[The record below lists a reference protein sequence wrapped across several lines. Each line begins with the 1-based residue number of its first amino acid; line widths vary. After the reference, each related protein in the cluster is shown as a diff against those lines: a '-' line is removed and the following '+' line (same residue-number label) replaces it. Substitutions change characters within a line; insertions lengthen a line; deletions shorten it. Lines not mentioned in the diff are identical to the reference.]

1 MKREIISLKDIS
13 VEYDGMRV
21 LQDNNFTVYHDDF
34 IGIIGPN
41 GGGKTTLLKV
51 ILGLVRPVRGEI
63 KVFGDTPK
71 RARRRI
77 GYVPQVTDFDRSFPI
92 SVRDTVLMGRLHEK
106 RLFGFYN
113 KHDYEAADRTLR
125 KVEMSDMKR
134 RKTGDLS
141 GGERQRVLIARA
153 LVSEPELLLL
163 DEPTASIDPKIK
175 TNIYD
180 LLNSLKERMAIILV
194 THDIGVISSHI
205 DKVACLNHVL
215 YYHGTKE
222 IPPETLEAVYQCPVD
237 IIAHGIPHRVL
248 GEH

>member
-1 MKREIISLKDIS
+1 MKREIVRLKNVS
-13 VEYDGMRV
+13 VEYDGVKV
-21 LQDNNFTVYHDDF
+21 LEDNNLTVYHDDF

-51 ILGLVRPVRGEI
+51 IIGLVKPFRGEI
-63 KVFGDTPK
+63 RVFDDIPQRG
-71 RARRRI
+71 RRRI
-77 GYVPQVTDFDRSFPI
+77 GYVPQVADFDRSFPI
-92 SVRDTVLMGRLHEK
+92 SVRDTVLMGRLKEK
-106 RLFGFYN
+106 RLWGFNN
-113 KHDYEAADRTLR
+113 KNDCEAADRALR
-125 KVEMSDMKR
+125 KVEMFDMRR

-153 LVSEPELLLL
+153 LVSEPELLIL

-175 TNIYD
+175 TGIYD
-180 LLNSLKERMAIILV
+180 LLNSLKDRMAIILV
-194 THDIGVISSHI
+194 THDIGVISSYV
-205 DKVACLNHVL
+205 DSVACLNHKL
-215 YYHGTKE
+215 YYHGAKE